1 VLLVE
6 RETSPS
12 RKGRRVVLTRG
23 TVGTWSLVNDGKE
36 RRNDN
41 GRRAIWWI
49 RSHSEHSQSS
59 EAEEEDETEDKND
72 STEAENLE

>member
-1 VLLVE
+1 M
-6 RETSPS
+6 
-12 RKGRRVVLTRG
+12 
-23 TVGTWSLVNDGKE
+23 GTWSLVDDGKE
-36 RRNDN
+36 CRKDIC
-41 GRRAIWWI
+41 RRAIWLI

>member
-1 VLLVE
+1 M
-6 RETSPS
+6 
-12 RKGRRVVLTRG
+12 
-23 TVGTWSLVNDGKE
+23 GTWGLVDDGKE
-36 RRNDN
+36 CRKDN
-41 GRRAIWWI
+41 GRRAAWLI